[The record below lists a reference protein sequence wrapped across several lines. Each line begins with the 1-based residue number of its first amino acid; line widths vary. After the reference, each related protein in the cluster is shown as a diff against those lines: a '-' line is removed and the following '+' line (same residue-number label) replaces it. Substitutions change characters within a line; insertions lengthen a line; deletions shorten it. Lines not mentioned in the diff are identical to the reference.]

1 MRRQEITVF
10 LALTLLCV
18 WRAYVRAGGVGPHGE
33 ARCYLRQAVDS
44 SMDSLLSQYHRQL
57 WENTT
62 SSGWNLGINRDW
74 SKSFVDFSPPIWRRS
89 IGIHW
94 RRRRFRRRGMET
106 LADRDGA
113 FLEQQILD
121 YMKYGLLNVEWEES
135 GADRSSFSGVC
146 GGGGWGSSLGGGP
159 L

>member
-1 MRRQEITVF
+1 MRRRGEITVF

-18 WRAYVRAGGVGPHGE
+18 WALMCGLVESARTAG

-57 WENTT
+57 W
-62 SSGWNLGINRDW
+62 GKYHILGLEFGDKQGLEQELCGFLSAYLEAINW
-74 SKSFVDFSPPIWRRS
+74 YPLEAEEIQTA
-89 IGIHW
+89 
-94 RRRRFRRRGMET
+94 GMET

-121 YMKYGLLNVEWEES
+121 YMKYGLLNV
-135 GADRSSFSGVC
+135 
-146 GGGGWGSSLGGGP
+146 
-159 L
+159 